1 MKKYYFI
8 LSNFLRVN
16 YKSLKSLTNFSII
29 ISTMLCVVFISI
41 TLSITDGFKK
51 NIISKIIFFD
61 GYARVEYSDLNKK
74 DLSFILNNDNN
85 ISPYYESQYIV
96 KSNYD
101 SELITLFSSN
111 SIKEKITNI
120 VILPNV
126 NKSNGVYLGLGLKNK
141 LFMND
146 SSNLSA
152 ILISDSEMF
161 KNINILGFF
170 ETGVPLFDNHVIV
183 SNISDLSFYEDIPDG
198 YIIDQEIFNEI
209 DDSFTS
215 YIRTYEDRYYD
226 FLKWLSSY
234 DLPIFILL
242 SFILIVGLINNKFC
256 YTIDLI
262 NRYKDSFILHNL
274 GLSRNE
280 IHYLYFLKFLILN
293 IIGIFLGT
301 IISLLLLYLELQF
314 NFIQIPSD
322 IYFTSSVPI
331 IFKFQNFIYAPLIIL
346 LQAFYFA
353 ISKHE
358 LK

>member
-8 LSNFLRVN
+8 LSKFLKLN

-29 ISTMLCVVFISI
+29 ISTMLCVIFISM

-51 NIISKIIFFD
+51 NIISKIVFFD
-61 GYARVEYSDLNKK
+61 GYSRVEYNDLN
-74 DLSFILNNDNN
+74 NNDLDFIISNENN

-111 SIKEKITNI
+111 NIKEKISNI
-120 VILPNV
+120 VMLPNV
-126 NKSNGVYLGLGLKNK
+126 NKNNGVYIGLGLKDK
-141 LFMND
+141 LFINN
-146 SSNLSA
+146 SNNLSA
-152 ILISDSEMF
+152 ILISDSKLF
-161 KNINILGFF
+161 KNINIIGFF
-170 ETGVPLFDNHVIV
+170 ETGVPLFDNHLIV
-183 SNISDLSFYEDIPDG
+183 SNISDLDFYDFIPNG
-198 YIIDQEIFNEI
+198 YIIDQKTFNEI
-209 DDSFTS
+209 DESFTS
-215 YIRTYEDRYYD
+215 HIYTYKDRYYD
-226 FLKWLSSY
+226 FLKWLNSY

-256 YTIDLI
+256 YAIDLI
-262 NRYKDSFILHNL
+262 NRHKDSFILHNL
-274 GLSRNE
+274 GLSYNE

-301 IISLLLLYLELQF
+301 IISLLFLYFELQF

-331 IFKFQNFIYAPLIIL
+331 VFKFQNFIYAPFTIL

-353 ISKHE
+353 FSKHE